1 MHRQNLFGYFWFIII
16 LCELAVAQ
24 NSASTPP
31 QSGSI
36 IKANTRLV
44 IVDVVAT
51 DSKNQPVT
59 DLEAKDFTVLENGN
73 EQRINSF
80 TFQNPAGTQN
90 NEAPAQPFH
99 SKNPAS
105 NTFTNV
111 PVHPP
116 DATLTVILLDG
127 LNTATLNQTQ
137 AR

>member
-1 MHRQNLFGYFWFIII
+1 MRRRNLLWFIILI
-16 LCELAVAQ
+16 IFCGLAVAQ
-24 NSASTPP
+24 NPASTPQ
-31 QSGSI
+31 QSGSV

-51 DSKNQPVT
+51 DSRNQPVT

-80 TFQNPAGTQN
+80 TLQNPAGTQN

-111 PVHPP
+111 P
-116 DATLTVILLDG
+116 
-127 LNTATLNQTQ
+127 
-137 AR
+137 